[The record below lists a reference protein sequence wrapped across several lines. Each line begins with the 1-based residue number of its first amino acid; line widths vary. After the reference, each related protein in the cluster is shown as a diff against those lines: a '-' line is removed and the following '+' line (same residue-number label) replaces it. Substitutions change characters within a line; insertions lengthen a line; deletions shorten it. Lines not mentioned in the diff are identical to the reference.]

1 MKFTVVER
9 IITLNLLPQEGSF
22 SNLKLLREAKESL
35 SFTDKENKALNF
47 IQKEGSVKWND
58 NAVGSKEIKIGEVAT
73 QLIVKALKDLDGK
86 EKLTV
91 ELMPVYE
98 KFIKG

>member
-1 MKFTVVER
+1 MKFTVIER

-22 SNLKLLREAKESL
+22 SNLELLREAKESL

-58 NAVGSKEIKIGEVAT
+58 NAVGSKEIIIGEVVT
-73 QLIVKALKDLDGK
+73 QLIIKELKDRDGK

-98 KFIKG
+98 KFIK